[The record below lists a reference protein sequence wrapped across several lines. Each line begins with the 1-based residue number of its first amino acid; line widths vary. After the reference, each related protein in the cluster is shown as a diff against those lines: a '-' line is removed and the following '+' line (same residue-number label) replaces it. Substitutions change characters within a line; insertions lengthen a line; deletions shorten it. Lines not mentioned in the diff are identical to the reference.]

1 MQQYYQPVKVLSI
14 EERWLHTVP
23 SGECVSGRTTHIML
37 HFSPPAIKRL
47 AMKARLL
54 GHVAEEIEGQSRK
67 KIAPSLTADFVS
79 YFHGMCML
87 GIAVRTE

>member
-23 SGECVSGRTTHIML
+23 SGECVASRTTHQ

-47 AMKARLL
+47 AMKAKLL
-54 GHVAEEIEGQSRK
+54 GHVAEEMEGQSRK
-67 KIAPSLTADFVS
+67 KIAPSLTVDFVS
-79 YFHGMCML
+79 YFHGM
-87 GIAVRTE
+87 